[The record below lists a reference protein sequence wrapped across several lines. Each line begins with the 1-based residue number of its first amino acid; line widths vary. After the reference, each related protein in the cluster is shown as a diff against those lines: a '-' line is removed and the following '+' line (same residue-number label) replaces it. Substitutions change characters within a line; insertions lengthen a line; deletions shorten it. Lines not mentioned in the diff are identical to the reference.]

1 MKKFFIALFI
11 SSTFLLGCASTASL
25 HRSTF
30 SYNFLQESIR
40 QNYETISSL
49 YGEGKVTVEAPSFAQ
64 TGSFKLYVSKP
75 DSLFLLLQGPF
86 GIKVGSAL
94 ISRQD
99 FYFYNS
105 IQNKLFS
112 GATTQENLNKALNIP
127 LTFDDLLSVVTGG
140 NFFAE
145 DYRQPDS
152 IIAEPENII
161 LQYKSVSGE
170 RKYWIDSQSF
180 NITKIQII
188 DTNGK
193 IMVEQLFKNF
203 QTLGK
208 HHLPTL
214 LQIYHIPNKQRLSLS
229 FSTLTIEKAE
239 IPEIQFTYPQNIEHI
254 HW

>member
-1 MKKFFIALFI
+1 MKQFLIALLI
-11 SSTFLLGCASTASL
+11 SFTVVGCASTASL
-25 HRSTF
+25 HRNTF
-30 SYNFLQESIR
+30 SYNFLRESVR

-49 YGEGKVTVEAPSFAQ
+49 YGEGKVTIESPSFAQ

-75 DSLFLLLQGPF
+75 DSLFLILQGPF

-94 ISRQD
+94 ISRRD
-99 FYFYNS
+99 FYIYNS

-112 GATTQENLNKALNIP
+112 GATTQENLNRALNIP
-127 LTFDDLLSVVTGG
+127 LTFDDLLSAVTGG

-152 IIAEPENII
+152 IITEPENII
-161 LQYKSVSGE
+161 LHYKSASGK

-188 DTNGK
+188 DNDGRVV
-193 IMVEQLFKNF
+193 VEQLFKNF

-208 HHLPTL
+208 HRLPTL

-229 FSTLTIEKAE
+229 FSTLKIEKAE